1 MNFSIHLPNHLLQE
15 LDQHVK
21 SGGESR
27 SAVVRD
33 AVQQYLERFRASRW
47 PQTLVAHMQS
57 GLQAATHV
65 EDSAGHQ
72 GTEPDFDAI
81 RRAMNASMQTTPS
94 IQQPTAK
101 ASGAKPA
108 KKRA

>member
-33 AVQQYLERFRASRW
+33 AVQQYLERFRSSHW
-47 PQTLVAHMQS
+47 PQTLVAHMQEGMAS
-57 GLQAATHV
+57 RV
-65 EDSAGHQ
+65 EDAGAKH
-72 GTEPDFDAI
+72 TDEPDFDAI
-81 RRAMNASMQTTPS
+81 RLAMNTSMPATLS
-94 IQQPTAK
+94 SAK
-101 ASGAKPA
+101 LGNAKVN
-108 KKRA
+108 KTRA

>member
-33 AVQQYLERFRASRW
+33 AVQQYLERFRTSRW
-47 PQTLVAHMQS
+47 PQTLIAHMQA
-57 GLQAATHV
+57 GLDEPGRVQDGARLQEA
-65 EDSAGHQ
+65 
-72 GTEPDFDAI
+72 EPDFDAI
-81 RRAMNASMQTTPS
+81 RKAMNTSM
-94 IQQPTAK
+94 PTQHSK
-101 ASGAKPA
+101 A
-108 KKRA
+108 KKQGVKSSKTIT